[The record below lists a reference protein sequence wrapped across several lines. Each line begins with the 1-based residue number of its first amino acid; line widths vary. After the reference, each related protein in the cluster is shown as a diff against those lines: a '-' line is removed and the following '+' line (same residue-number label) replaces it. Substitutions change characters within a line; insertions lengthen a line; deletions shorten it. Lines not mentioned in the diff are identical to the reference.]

1 MEEFLKE
8 IGIEGSLNQG
18 KNGVYV
24 LDIDNSD
31 EYGKIYSRLDRSD
44 LLDEVVDNS
53 QITYDA
59 ANIQY
64 ESDEYLISLLAD
76 FKNDSYKMTIKEI

>member
-1 MEEFLKE
+1 MEEFLRKL
-8 IGIEGSLNQG
+8 GITGKLNQA

-24 LDIDNSD
+24 LDIMDSD
-31 EYGKIYSRLDRSD
+31 EYGRIYSKLDKSN

-59 ANIQY
+59 ANVQY
-64 ESDEYLISLLAD
+64 ESDDYLISLLAD
-76 FKNDSYKMTIKEI
+76 FKNDNYKMTIKEI

>member
-1 MEEFLKE
+1 MEEFLRE
-8 IGIEGSLNQG
+8 LGIEGNLNRG
-18 KNGVYV
+18 KNDVYV
-24 LDIDNSD
+24 LDIENSD

-64 ESDEYLISLLAD
+64 ESDDYLISLLAD

>member
-8 IGIEGSLNQG
+8 LGIDGELNAG

-24 LDIDNSD
+24 LDIMDSD
-31 EYGKIYSRLDRSD
+31 EYGKIYSKLDKSK
-44 LLDEVVDNS
+44 LLDEVTDNS
-53 QITYDA
+53 QITYST

-64 ESDEYLISLLAD
+64 ESDDYIITLLAD
-76 FKNDSYKMTIKEI
+76 FDNDSYKMTIKEI

>member
-1 MEEFLKE
+1 MEEFLSR
-8 IGIEGSLNQG
+8 IGITGKLNKSREGL
-18 KNGVYV
+18 YV
-24 LDIDNSD
+24 LDIMDSD
-31 EYGKIYSRLDRSD
+31 EYGRIYSKLDKSD

-64 ESDEYLISLLAD
+64 ESDDYLISLLAD

>member
-1 MEEFLKE
+1 MEEFLRK
-8 IGIEGSLNQG
+8 IGIDGKLNRSREGL
-18 KNGVYV
+18 YV
-24 LDIDNSD
+24 LDIMDSD
-31 EYGKIYSRLDRSD
+31 EYGRIYSKLDKSD

-64 ESDEYLISLLAD
+64 ESDDYLISLLAD
-76 FKNDSYKMTIKEI
+76 FKNDNYKMTIKEI

>member
-1 MEEFLKE
+1 MEEFLRK
-8 IGIEGSLNQG
+8 IGIDGKLNRSREGL
-18 KNGVYV
+18 YV
-24 LDIDNSD
+24 LDIMDSD
-31 EYGKIYSRLDRSD
+31 EYGRIYSKLDKSD

-64 ESDEYLISLLAD
+64 ESDNYLISLLAD
-76 FKNDSYKMTIKEI
+76 FKNDNYKMTIKEI